1 MRLLFLI
8 AALVLSSGCAS
19 SQLANQ
25 IARGEIRPDNVEAV
39 KGGEFQLGFNKA
51 EVRAALGGPDRVNL
65 VRTRHGDREQW
76 IYGTFQKRFYVY
88 FDPEGTAVG
97 TGEN

>member
-1 MRLLFLI
+1 MRFLALL
-8 AALVLSSGCAS
+8 AALVLISGCAS

-39 KGGEFQLGFNKA
+39 QDGEFQLGFNKA
-51 EVRAALGGPDRVNL
+51 ETRAALGGPDRVNIIY
-65 VRTRHGDREQW
+65 TRKGQREQW

-88 FDPEGTAVG
+88 FNPEGTAVG